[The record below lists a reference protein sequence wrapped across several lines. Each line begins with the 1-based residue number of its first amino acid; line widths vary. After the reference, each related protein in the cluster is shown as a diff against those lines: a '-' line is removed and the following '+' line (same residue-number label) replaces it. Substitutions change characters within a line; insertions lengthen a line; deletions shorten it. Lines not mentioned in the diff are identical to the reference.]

1 MIKQNQQFLN
11 AILVLTDVVII
22 LFALLTAFY
31 IRFKT
36 TIFGPIGGYLGF
48 GSYFIF
54 TLFAVIPVYLLFFY
68 FFGLYKPFRNQ
79 KSIFSEATSII
90 KANLMS

>member
-36 TIFGPIGGYLGF
+36 TIFGPIGG
-48 GSYFIF
+48 
-54 TLFAVIPVYLLFFY
+54 
-68 FFGLYKPFRNQ
+68 
-79 KSIFSEATSII
+79 
-90 KANLMS
+90 